1 MSERKLTTD
10 ETNDILK
17 VVTDY
22 TYALDVLDKYDHQVL
37 EIEDTT
43 TEEFFQITYD
53 EAMKAIQG
61 LREKFG
67 GSVLFGNEKDESFQG
82 SLAAIYQT
90 FNGQFLYPG
99 IEEKAANLLYFV
111 IKNHS
116 FSDGNKRIA
125 AFLFVWFL
133 HKNHLLYTA
142 NDSKRIAD
150 NALVAI
156 ALMIA
161 ESKPDEKEM
170 MIKVVVSLINTR
182 N

>member
-67 GSVLFGNEKDESFQG
+67 GSVLFHWLPF
-82 SLAAIYQT
+82 
-90 FNGQFLYPG
+90 
-99 IEEKAANLLYFV
+99 
-111 IKNHS
+111 IKHS
-116 FSDGNKRIA
+116 MDNF
-125 AFLFVWFL
+125 
-133 HKNHLLYTA
+133 YTPA
-142 NDSKRIAD
+142 
-150 NALVAI
+150 
-156 ALMIA
+156 
-161 ESKPDEKEM
+161 
-170 MIKVVVSLINTR
+170 
-182 N
+182 